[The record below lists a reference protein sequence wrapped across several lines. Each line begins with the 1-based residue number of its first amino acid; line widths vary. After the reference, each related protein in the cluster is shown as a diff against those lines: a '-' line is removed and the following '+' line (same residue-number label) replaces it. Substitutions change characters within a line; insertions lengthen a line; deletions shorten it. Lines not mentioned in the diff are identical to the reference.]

1 MGKFF
6 CVKMEEKLN
15 NNKKNCIARV
25 SEVQRDLFT
34 VIYAKREVKARLKG
48 LFYKG
53 DSLFPV
59 IGDYVE
65 ITYQTSGESMIEKIL
80 ERKTSFSRLDL
91 LGHNSVFAKN
101 VKEQTLAVNFD
112 IVFIVSSLNQ
122 NFNINRIARYLS
134 VSHQSGAKPVV
145 VLTKL
150 DLCDNPDDYI
160 NQVHSLNRDVEIC
173 TISSLTKE
181 GMDQIN
187 HYLKPDTTIVFLG
200 SSGVGKSTLVNLIAG
215 KQIMEVSG
223 IRESDAMGR
232 HTTSYRQ
239 LLVLENGV
247 TIIDT
252 PGIRE
257 LGMLNV
263 EEGINTTFS
272 DITELIQH
280 CKFSNCSHQSEP
292 GCAINHA
299 IKHSSLDND
308 RWKLYL
314 QLQKENE
321 WGKRKSIKN
330 SKG

>member
-1 MGKFF
+1 M
-6 CVKMEEKLN
+6 
-15 NNKKNCIARV
+15 

-34 VIYAKREVKARLKG
+34 VIYAGREVKARLKG
-48 LFYKG
+48 VFYKG
-53 DSLFPV
+53 NSLFPV
-59 IGDYVE
+59 VGDYVE
-65 ITYQTSGESMIEKIL
+65 IMYQTFGESIIEKIC
-80 ERKTSFSRLDL
+80 ERKSSFSRLDL

-101 VKEQTLAVNFD
+101 VKEQILAVNFD

-134 VSHQSGAKPVV
+134 VSNQSGAKPVV

-150 DLCDNPDDYI
+150 DLCDNPEDYI
-160 NQVHSLNRDVEIC
+160 NQVRSLSSDVEIC
-173 TISSLTKE
+173 TISSVTKE
-181 GMDQIN
+181 GMSQIN
-187 HYLKPDTTIVFLG
+187 EYLKSDLTIVFLG

-215 KQIMEVSG
+215 KEIMEVSG

-232 HTTSYRQ
+232 HTTTYRQ

-263 EEGINTTFS
+263 EDGINTTFS
-272 DITELIQH
+272 DITELIKH

-292 GCAINHA
+292 SCAINHA
-299 IKHSSLDND
+299 LKHSKLDKE

-314 QLQKENE
+314 QLQNENE
-321 WGKRKSIKN
+321 WGKRKSIKK
-330 SKG
+330 SK

>member
-1 MGKFF
+1 MS
-6 CVKMEEKLN
+6 
-15 NNKKNCIARV
+15 NNKISIARV

-34 VIYAKREVKARLKG
+34 VIYAEREVKARLKG
-48 LFYKG
+48 IFYKG
-53 DSLFPV
+53 ESLFPV
-59 IGDYVE
+59 VGDYVE
-65 ITYQTSGESMIEKIL
+65 ITYQTTGESIIEKVC

-101 VKEQTLAVNFD
+101 IKEQILAVNFD

-134 VSHQSGAKPVV
+134 VSYQSGAKPVV

-160 NQVHSLNRDVEIC
+160 KQVHSLNNEVEIC
-173 TISSLTKE
+173 TISSLTNQGLE
-181 GMDQIN
+181 QIN
-187 HYLKPDTTIVFLG
+187 QYLKPDTSIVFLG

-215 KQIMEVSG
+215 KEIMEVNG

-232 HTTSYRQ
+232 HTTTYRQ

-257 LGMLNV
+257 LGLLNV

-272 DITELIQH
+272 DITELIHQ
-280 CKFSNCSHQSEP
+280 CKFSNCSHQNEP
-292 GCAINHA
+292 GCAINYA
-299 IKHSSLDND
+299 LSNSKLDKN

-314 QLQKENE
+314 SLQNENE
-321 WGKRKSIKN
+321 WGRRKSIKK
-330 SKG
+330 SK

>member
-1 MGKFF
+1 MS
-6 CVKMEEKLN
+6 
-15 NNKKNCIARV
+15 NNKISIARV

-34 VIYAKREVKARLKG
+34 VIYAEREVKARLKG
-48 LFYKG
+48 IFYKG

-59 IGDYVE
+59 VGDYVV
-65 ITYQTSGESMIEKIL
+65 ITYQTSGESIIEKIC

-101 VKEQTLAVNFD
+101 IKEQILAVNFD

-134 VSHQSGAKPVV
+134 VSYQSGAKPVV

-160 NQVHSLNRDVEIC
+160 KQVNSLNKEVEIC
-173 TISSLTKE
+173 TISSITKQGLE
-181 GMDQIN
+181 QIN
-187 HYLKPDTTIVFLG
+187 QYLKPNTSIVFLG

-215 KQIMEVSG
+215 KEIMEVNG

-232 HTTSYRQ
+232 HTTTYRQ
-239 LLVLENGV
+239 LLVLENGI

-257 LGMLNV
+257 LGLLNV

-272 DITELIQH
+272 DITELIHQ
-280 CKFSNCSHQSEP
+280 CKFSNCSHQNEP
-292 GCAINHA
+292 GCAINYA
-299 IKHSSLDND
+299 LLNSKLDKN

-314 QLQKENE
+314 SLQNENE
-321 WGKRKSIKN
+321 WGRRKSAKKN
-330 SKG
+330 K